1 MDKDIIL
8 KKELKGF
15 NINIDDIEPNDN
27 ILGALEEA
35 IVRMRNEYLINRLE
49 VVLNDNLIEAK
60 DKITNYRTL
69 FGARVSY
76 DNLPKDI
83 SFIIRKDNEP
93 SYEQLEQ
100 QVKKQKEVIDRI
112 RNETKET
119 RNILNNNR
127 DDNMLSKGC
136 LLSYLEIVEDLL
148 KEVSE

>member
-1 MDKDIIL
+1 MDKKIIEDWL
-8 KKELKGF
+8 
-15 NINIDDIEPNDN
+15 
-27 ILGALEEA
+27 
-35 IVRMRNEYLINRLE
+35 
-49 VVLNDNLIEAK
+49 
-60 DKITNYRTL
+60 
-69 FGARVSY
+69 
-76 DNLPKDI
+76 KDI
-83 SFIIRKDNEP
+83 ATPTGKSYSGDQTISEDMVKDIVDYVDE
-93 SYEQLEQ
+93 LEQ